1 LANNYKRQIIIKFFI
16 FFVNKLILN
25 ESGINF
31 LMLNYFKKIN
41 IKWDVQVEDAVRV
54 AAQVEDVVPEVVIN

>member
-1 LANNYKRQIIIKFFI
+1 
-16 FFVNKLILN
+16 
-25 ESGINF
+25 
-31 LMLNYFKKIN
+31 MLNYFKKIN